1 MTLEPE
7 PQRHIGH
14 LIRRAQQVHAALW
27 ASDVSER
34 ISSVQ
39 YSALAVLERM
49 PGASQK
55 ELGDEASL
63 DRSTVAELVRRME
76 RLGLVERL
84 RDDDDRRRNVVALT
98 DQGRAEL
105 ATLRPAVTAL
115 QERLLEHLDARESAE
130 LRRLLGLVLR
140 AQG

>member
-39 YSALAVLERM
+39 YSVLAVLERM

-84 RDDDDRRRNVVALT
+84 RDDGDRRRSVMALT
-98 DQGRAEL
+98 DRGRAEL
-105 ATLRPAVTAL
+105 ERLRPRVARL
-115 QERLLEHLDARESAE
+115 QERLLERLDAREEAE
-130 LRRLLGLVLR
+130 LRRLLDLVLH
-140 AQG
+140 ADG